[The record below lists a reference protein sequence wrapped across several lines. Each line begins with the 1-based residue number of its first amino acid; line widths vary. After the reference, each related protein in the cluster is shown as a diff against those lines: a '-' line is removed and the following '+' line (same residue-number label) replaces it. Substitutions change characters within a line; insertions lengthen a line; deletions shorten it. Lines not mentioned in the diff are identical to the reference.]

1 VRNHVVGGRRLA
13 NGKITPLTET
23 LTATGTSATT
33 TSIAMVRRVNE
44 VYPRAID
51 LAARGVVAL
60 DPLVSPRTRL
70 TDAAQA
76 FAATVGRAGLKA
88 IIAP

>member
-1 VRNHVVGGRRLA
+1 
-13 NGKITPLTET
+13 
-23 LTATGTSATT
+23 
-33 TSIAMVRRVNE
+33 MVRRMNE

-60 DPLVSPRTRL
+60 DPLVSSRTPL

-76 FAATVGRAGLKA
+76 FADAEGRSGLKA
-88 IIAP
+88 IIVP

>member
-1 VRNHVVGGRRLA
+1 
-13 NGKITPLTET
+13 
-23 LTATGTSATT
+23 
-33 TSIAMVRRVNE
+33 MVRRMNE

-60 DPLVSPRTRL
+60 DPLVSSRTPL

-76 FAATVGRAGLKA
+76 FAAAEGRVGLKT
-88 IIAP
+88 IIAPWLFPHADGVLQGALS